1 MIVLELPSRV
11 SIVEKLP
18 RRVRNIKKQPCSV
31 RNFKK
36 LPQLGLGHQVGRTC
50 GRYRVSFALNERKK
64 KCIIFSG
71 LPSLK
76 LFENH
81 IETSNC

>member
-1 MIVLELPSRV
+1 MIVLELPCRV

-50 GRYRVSFALNERKK
+50 GRYRVSFALSERKK
-64 KCIIFSG
+64 KYIIFFWFVK
-71 LPSLK
+71 LK
-76 LFENH
+76 
-81 IETSNC
+81 IM